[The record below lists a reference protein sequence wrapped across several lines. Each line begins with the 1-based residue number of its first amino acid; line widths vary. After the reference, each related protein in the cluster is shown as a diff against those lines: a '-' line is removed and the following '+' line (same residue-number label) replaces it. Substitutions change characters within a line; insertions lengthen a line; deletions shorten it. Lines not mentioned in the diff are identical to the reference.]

1 MEMQSLEKI
10 EHKSHQKLHSTD
22 SRRNLNMQ
30 PLENLNA
37 ESGTQQELE
46 SAGSLTPNEGSME
59 NQASGNGKFRWSSGK
74 SSSSESER
82 REFDPRPRQ

>member
-1 MEMQSLEKI
+1 
-10 EHKSHQKLHSTD
+10 
-22 SRRNLNMQ
+22 MQ

-59 NQASGNGKFRWSSGK
+59 NQSASGNCITLIKFSLKTLFAISLFK
-74 SSSSESER
+74 
-82 REFDPRPRQ
+82 